1 MLSSARKVWR
11 RLPWAVAVTKEQA
24 PSGNPVTQD
33 TRNPLTRFRGDFN
46 GVAGFLMPE
55 TEVVWDYLLSVQ
67 NQMNVVGDLFE
78 IGVYKGRSAY
88 LASLY
93 LKDGETIILVD
104 INDMTDVASQ
114 IGAMR
119 RKYVTYVGN
128 SSCINLNTLREWRGT
143 VRWFH
148 IDGDHSGFSTA
159 NDLALAASFLG
170 DKGIISVDDFMNW
183 QYPQLCGEVFRFLFG
198 NPTFKMVLSGC
209 NKCYIVRSK
218 DYALYES
225 LIRKYLAG
233 HLRGWDAQV
242 VVAKTSYAHDLGCW
256 TVTPRR
262 SFASGAGVGDRL
274 VFGRDEDPDD
284 IPF

>member
-1 MLSSARKVWR
+1 MFGTARKVWR
-11 RLPWAVAVTKEQA
+11 RLLWVTN
-24 PSGNPVTQD
+24 PRPPLGNPLLQD
-33 TRNPLTRFRGDFN
+33 ASNPLTRFRAEFN
-46 GVAGFLMPE
+46 GVAGWLHPE
-55 TEVVWDYLLSVQ
+55 AEYIWNYLLSLQ
-67 NQMNVVGDLFE
+67 NQMNVAGNLFE
-78 IGVYKGRSAY
+78 IGVYRGRSAY

-93 LKDGETIILVD
+93 MKGGETIILVD
-104 INDMTDVASQ
+104 DSDITDVARR
-114 IGAMR
+114 IGAMGWKCVT
-119 RKYVTYVGN
+119 RKGN
-128 SSCINLNTLREWRGT
+128 SSCINLNTLRKWRGT

-170 DKGIISVDDFMNW
+170 DKGIISVDDFMSER
-183 QYPQLCGEVFRFLFG
+183 YPQLCGEVFRFLFS

-225 LIRKYLAG
+225 HIREDLAR
-233 HLRGWDAQV
+233 HLRDWEARV

-256 TVTPRR
+256 TVTC
-262 SFASGAGVGDRL
+262 GVGDRL
-274 VFGRDEDPDD
+274 VYGRDGDLDD